1 MDDWGCSFAVEVGG
15 SDLAAL
21 VEQVIMGKPLLSF
34 YGQGTFFFMLP
45 EAVAGGWA
53 SIVSFKV
60 FWSEGSSVE
69 RRAYYCWSSKNS
81 CNPVT

>member
-45 EAVAGGWA
+45 EAVAGRSRWE
-53 SIVSFKV
+53 S
-60 FWSEGSSVE
+60 
-69 RRAYYCWSSKNS
+69 RM
-81 CNPVT
+81 